1 MALIRRRLKT
11 KEFLTMLRNLSVTLK
26 AGLPLVRALT
36 LLESDG
42 RPKIRRVFNHLRRSV
57 ETGMTLAD
65 AMESAPYIFPPLS
78 VNLVRAGELSGT
90 LQRNMEEIVVHLQK
104 SQELARKI
112 KSAMLYPTFVLVA
125 LFGLGLSVGTFVL
138 PQLIPLFD
146 SLDVK
151 LPITTQFILWMA
163 KFFGAYGLVFT
174 PSFVLGIIILVF
186 IVRMERVKPFM
197 HRLYLHIP
205 LIRSIQK
212 NAAVAQIT
220 RTLSTL
226 LKSGIPIVDA
236 VEATAKATANYVY
249 RDVML
254 SIKPRIQEG
263 TSLGQSLRATGKLFP
278 EITITLIDVGEAT
291 GTLSETLAFIADYY
305 EDEVDYAVK
314 NLTTAL
320 EPILLIFIGI
330 IVGTFVLSIITPIY
344 DVTSSVQ

>member
-1 MALIRRRLKT
+1 MLFRRRLKN

-42 RPKIRRVFNHLRRSV
+42 HPRTRRIFNHLRRSV

-90 LQRNMEEIVVHLQK
+90 LQRNMAEIVIHLQK

-112 KSAMLYPTFVLVA
+112 KAAMLYPTFVLVA

-146 SLDVK
+146 SLDVQ
-151 LPITTQFILWMA
+151 LPISTQVILLMA
-163 KFFGAYGLVFT
+163 KFFNAYGLIFT
-174 PSFVLGIIILVF
+174 PALVVMIAAF
-186 IVRMERVKPFM
+186 IFLIRTERMKPIM
-197 HRLYLHIP
+197 HRIYLHIP

-236 VEATAKATANYVY
+236 VDATAKATGNYVY

-263 TSLGQSLRATGKLFP
+263 TSLGQALRSSHKLFP

-291 GTLSETLAFIADYY
+291 GTLSDTLAFIADYY

-320 EPILLIFIGI
+320 EPLLLIFIGI